1 MPGEKPEAPLLTSF
15 EGEFHVNT
23 IGSRML
29 ANGNKI
35 HLVIEGE
42 YSSETMGSLAPLMDK
57 DCKIR
62 FKELVAKKTRKKVGE
77 EDSKPLFGDGVE
89 PGSEE

>member
-1 MPGEKPEAPLLTSF
+1 
-15 EGEFHVNT
+15 
-23 IGSRML
+23 
-29 ANGNKI
+29 
-35 HLVIEGE
+35 
-42 YSSETMGSLAPLMDK
+42 MGSLAPLMDK